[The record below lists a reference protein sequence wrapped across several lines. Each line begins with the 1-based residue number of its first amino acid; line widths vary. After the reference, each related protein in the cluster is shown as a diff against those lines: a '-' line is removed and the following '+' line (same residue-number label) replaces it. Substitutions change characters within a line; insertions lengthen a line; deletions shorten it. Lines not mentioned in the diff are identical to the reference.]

1 MTSAANSKKRD
12 LNLNIRVTAQQKQV
26 IAQAA
31 QLKHTTISNF
41 VLEQAYE
48 AAQATVLEQRHITL
62 SDAQWK
68 TFCDTL
74 EAAPREYPRLRKL
87 LTEPGVFDSDQ

>member
-1 MTSAANSKKRD
+1 MASTANNRKRAT
-12 LNLNIRVTAQQKQV
+12 NLNIRVTPQQKQV

-31 QLKHTTISNF
+31 ELKQTTVSNF

-48 AAQATVLEQRHITL
+48 AAQNVVLEQRHLIL
-62 SDAQWK
+62 SGDQWK
-68 TFCDTL
+68 VFCDAL

-87 LTEPGVFDSDQ
+87 LTEPSVFDKEQ